1 MRPSTLLHLYVRRLR
16 THPVQEL
23 MACFGIALGVALVFA
38 VMVANSSIA
47 GSATEIVRGIN
58 GTANLQLA
66 ARDSQGFD
74 ERLVERVRALAGVER
89 AATVLEHR
97 AVIVGDGKR
106 IPIRVVSID
115 PSLASLAGPL
125 AGNFSAGVLLLR
137 SAVLLPGKLAQDLGV
152 PTIAAQLAGGTS
164 RPRVRMEIRGRS
176 LPVKVGAVLG
186 EETIGPLTE
195 ARVALAPLPYAQQL
209 AGLPGRVTRILIDTA
224 PGQTGEVR
232 RGLAGLAGGG
242 RLAITPAD
250 TEADLLEQAV
260 RSNDQATGFFA
271 AVSALVG
278 LLLAF
283 NAMLLTAPERRR
295 EIAELRIL
303 GYRPAQLVKVVAF
316 QALVLGLVA
325 SLLGLATGSLL
336 AHSIFQQTPVYLTP
350 AFSLSTRTVV
360 GIQPLVLAFAGGLL
374 VSLLAA
380 APPLLDLR
388 RSRAIDAVRYE
399 GGEPGHALSPR
410 AQRIMLAISI
420 ALLGLATALV
430 LFAPSPGIVG
440 TIALAFAAVLAIP
453 FVFSKLVSWAEA
465 TARRLPRA
473 PLLFLAALSLR
484 STTLRSLALATTTA
498 LAVFG
503 SVAIGGARH
512 DLLRG
517 IERFVDQY
525 VETADLWVMNA
536 ADDQAT
542 KDFPHADLV
551 ERLSA
556 VPGVEDVR
564 TYQGSFL
571 DFGGRRVWIGARP
584 RNDTAMLPAADVI
597 DGDPARATAQLRR
610 SGWITVSKQIA
621 DERSLDIGDP
631 LTLPTPSGPARFRVA
646 ATTTNFGWP
655 PGAII
660 LNTRDYRRA
669 WRMTDP
675 TALEIDVQ
683 PGASIEAVQDAAA
696 AALGPDTALQIQTQA
711 ERAAQI
717 NGNAQQGLQRLS
729 QISWLVLVAA
739 ALAMASAMAAALWQR
754 RASLATRRLQSFRP
768 AQLWRML
775 MLEAGIVVAAGCLTG
790 GLTGIYGQGLMD
802 RYLRLETGFPAPFTP
817 AAWQTI
823 EVLLLVIGVALP
835 ALALPAYV
843 ASRVPP
849 QLALQE

>member
-1 MRPSTLLHLYVRRLR
+1 
-16 THPVQEL
+16 

-74 ERLVERVRALAGVER
+74 AGLVERVRALPGVER
-89 AATVLEHR
+89 AATVLEQR

-152 PTIAAQLAGGTS
+152 PTTAAQLAGGTR

-176 LPVKVGAVLG
+176 LPVKVGAILG

-195 ARVALAPLPYAQQL
+195 ARVALAPLPYAQRL
-209 AGLPGRVTRILIDTA
+209 AGLPGRVTRILVETA
-224 PGQTGEVR
+224 PGQAGQVR
-232 RGLAGLAGGG
+232 RGLAALAGG
-242 RLAITPAD
+242 RLTISPAD
-250 TEADLLEQAV
+250 TEADLIEQAV

-316 QALVLGLVA
+316 QALTLGLVA
-325 SLLGLATGSLL
+325 SLLGLVAGSLL

-360 GIQPLVLAFAGGLL
+360 GVQPLVIALAGGLL

-388 RSRAIDAVRYE
+388 RSRAVDAVRYE

-410 AQRIMLAISI
+410 AQRIMLGVAL

-430 LFAPSPGIVG
+430 LFSPSPGLVG
-440 TIALAFAAVLAIP
+440 TVALAFAAVLAIP
-453 FVFSKLVSWAEA
+453 FVFSTLVSWAEA
-465 TARRLPRA
+465 AATRLRRA

-517 IERFVDQY
+517 IDRFVDQY

-536 ADDQAT
+536 SDDQAT
-542 KDFPHADLV
+542 KDFPRGDLV
-551 ERLSA
+551 KRLSA

-564 TYQGSFL
+564 AYQGSFL

-584 RNDTAMLPAADVI
+584 RNDSAMLPAAEVI
-597 DGDPARATAQLRR
+597 DGDPARASAQLRG

-631 LTLPTPSGPARFRVA
+631 LTLPTPTGPARFRVA

-660 LNTRDYRRA
+660 LNTRDYRRT

-675 TALEIDVQ
+675 TALEVDVQ
-683 PGASIEAVQDAAA
+683 PGATIEAVRDAAT
-696 AALGPDTALQIQTQA
+696 AALGPGTALKIQTQQ

-729 QISWLVLVAA
+729 QISWLLLVAA

-768 AQLWRML
+768 SQLWRML
-775 MLEAGIVVAAGCLTG
+775 MIEAGIIVAAGCLTG
-790 GLTGIYGQGLMD
+790 GVTGIYGQGLMD
-802 RYLRLETGFPAPFTP
+802 RYLRLTTGFPAPFTP

-823 EVLLLVIGVALP
+823 EVLLLVVAVALP
-835 ALALPAYV
+835 ALALPAYF